1 MTAALHL
8 LFEFRSSIT
17 TPQLMIWKM
26 IQKGASNLEQLL
38 EIIHTHNT
46 HKTNTVQILTQ
57 TSPKMDGFMK
67 KGKNDG
73 NKPDQR
79 WEEKRERWIT
89 DQTLESLPTKS
100 LWIAAVY
107 CSTWPCA
114 RAQAFDPYRGKTK
127 TDQQVK
133 AARNQ
138 CFYWLCFALSQTQ
151 EDKLIS
157 SGEKHSCFFIL

>member
-67 KGKNDG
+67 KGKNHG

-114 RAQAFDPYRGKTK
+114 RGQAFDPYREKQRQINKLRQQGINASIGFVSLSLKHKKT
-127 TDQQVK
+127 
-133 AARNQ
+133 N
-138 CFYWLCFALSQTQ
+138 
-151 EDKLIS
+151 
-157 SGEKHSCFFIL
+157 